1 MADLEHK
8 NYDTLIDQFS
18 VYVDD
23 TEEFK
28 RLESMNRFS
37 NRFIYVLLIIMVLH
51 FFIYNISAAIP
62 FICIALGGSLIGFK
76 VQTKGKLT
84 NLVEDSFK
92 RYIILHLLDKKE
104 VISFEKPIDDTGFE
118 LVNDVLDEIHEFDPS
133 ICIIDHIGY
142 TVDKK
147 ITSISIKDVDSEKL
161 NKIINLN
168 AMTNFSYAPI

>member
-118 LVNDVLDEIHEFDPS
+118 LVNDVLDEIHEFDHS